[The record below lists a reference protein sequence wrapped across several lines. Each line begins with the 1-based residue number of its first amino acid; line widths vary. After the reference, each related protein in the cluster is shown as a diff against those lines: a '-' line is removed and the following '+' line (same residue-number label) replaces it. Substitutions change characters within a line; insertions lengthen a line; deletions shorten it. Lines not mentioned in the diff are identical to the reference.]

1 MRAPIYILMIAG
13 IFILSFLY
21 LYLHS
26 VTIQLTLRLDE
37 KQKELSSIDD
47 EVEKLRVS
55 IARLLSYPRIEEVAL
70 QTGFRYPSAKE
81 IIVIYDIDSTVVDSQ
96 SFDSL

>member
-1 MRAPIYILMIAG
+1 MRAPMYILIIAG

-47 EVEKLRVS
+47 EVEELRVG

-70 QTGFRYPSAKE
+70 QIGFRYPSAKE